1 MKRSYPFLY
10 LHAGS
15 FEGGIGFMKSNE
27 EEMPE
32 IGLVRDRSSHII
44 HLTHNDLDA
53 VGADA
58 IHRIKFGELLS
69 IFSSVGKF
77 PHLLSAIA
85 DLPGNGDLISISDLG
100 FPRGA
105 EKAVKKLKNNNWN
118 VEWRDHHRWTDEE
131 VATVEKNVALL
142 HIDTSRCG
150 CGICATDLLP
160 DDPVAQEIARVVC
173 DYDLWKNEDPRAAVL
188 GLVLQRRKNLIH
200 VRDCLKNGVFSDP
213 KIEREYNDIRTEMD
227 QMMEKS
233 RRKAVIMSS
242 KYNIAF
248 APLFGYPSETA
259 AYIRKTLGTDIEVIV
274 SRGGR
279 FSLRSVPPI
288 SHLVTREYRGGGH
301 PHSAG
306 GNFDF
311 TWKDRILFILFG
323 KNSHFKKFAEIADSF

>member
-1 MKRSYPFLY
+1 
-10 LHAGS
+10 
-15 FEGGIGFMKSNE
+15 MKSNE
-27 EEMPE
+27 EEMQE

-53 VGADA
+53 VGSDA

-150 CGICATDLLP
+150 CGICAADLLP

-200 VRDCLKNGVFSDP
+200 VRDCLKNGVFTDA
-213 KIEREYNDIRTEMD
+213 KIEKEYNDIRTEMD

-301 PHSAG
+301 PHAAG

>member
-1 MKRSYPFLY
+1 
-10 LHAGS
+10 
-15 FEGGIGFMKSNE
+15 MKSNE

-200 VRDCLKNGVFSDP
+200 VRDCLKNGVFTDP

-233 RRKAVIMSS
+233 RRKAVIMNG
-242 KYNIAF
+242 KYTIAF
-248 APLFGYPSETA
+248 VPLFGYPSETA

-301 PHSAG
+301 PHAAG

-323 KNSHFKKFAEIADSF
+323 KNSHFKKFAEVADSF

>member
-1 MKRSYPFLY
+1 MLDHLRM
-10 LHAGS
+10 
-15 FEGGIGFMKSNE
+15 GIRLLKGKE

-32 IGLVRDRSSHII
+32 IGLVRDRSSHVI

-53 VGADA
+53 AGADA
-58 IHRIKFGELLS
+58 IHRMKFGEILS

-77 PHLLSAIA
+77 PLLLNAIA

-105 EKAVKKLKNNNWN
+105 DRSVKKLKNNNWKI
-118 VEWRDHHRWTDEE
+118 EWRDHHRWTDEE
-131 VATVEKNVALL
+131 VAIVEKNVDLL
-142 HIDTSRCG
+142 HIDTSMCG
-150 CGICATDLLP
+150 CGICAADLQP
-160 DDPVAQEIARVVC
+160 ENPVAGEVARVVC

-188 GLVLQRRKNLIH
+188 GQVLQRRENLSH

-213 KIEREYNDIRTEMD
+213 LIEKEYADIRQEME

-233 RRKAVIMSS
+233 RRKTVIMGN
-242 KYNIAF
+242 KYKIAF
-248 APLFGYPSETA
+248 SPLFGYPSETA
-259 AYIRKTLGTDIEVIV
+259 AYLRKTLNSDIEVII

-288 SHLVTREYRGGGH
+288 SHLITREYRGGGH
-301 PHSAG
+301 PHAAG

-311 TWKDRILFILFG
+311 SWKDRVLFLLFG
-323 KNSHFKKFAEIADSF
+323 KNHHFEKFTEIAESF